1 MRDIA
6 YSALLYA
13 RHYIDEQPLTSSQ
26 RELARA
32 IIARQMSPDGG
43 PQEAAEEDLDT
54 IYGQLDTAC
63 AVIESAKS
71 LIRGENQG
79 TVLPEPNWFY
89 SRKENQGTV
98 LSEPKLYLRHKTE
111 IVEAAQQITDDPE
124 LLSTIRGCPTLSA
137 AFEALR
143 RVVLAK
149 MKENQQ

>member
-32 IIARQMSPDGG
+32 IIARQMGPDGG
-43 PQEAAEEDLDT
+43 PQKAAEGDLDT

-71 LIRGENQG
+71 LIREENQG
-79 TVLPEPNWFY
+79 TVLP
-89 SRKENQGTV
+89 
-98 LSEPKLYLRHKTE
+98 EPKLYLRHKTE

-124 LLSTIRGCPTLSA
+124 LLSTIRGCTTLSA

-143 RVVLAK
+143 KAVLAK